1 MERQQHKLKTNQRV
15 RLKADGQDAL
25 YPMACAGSE
34 GWIRKQDTDPHGYPM
49 VYIEWDKNHWAYNG
63 EQDRWTFEAHFD
75 PVEENNMS
83 DQQGST
89 PPPEFVNFMST
100 LWQQFQASQ
109 QEQPKAE
116 EPPPL
121 NETEAEKDEHTG
133 PLASDEQFAEAIT
146 KSLEIAKN
154 SDGFILITVDRES
167 LPDTSVPL
175 LTPSI
180 ITCYKSA
187 ESGHVAELH
196 MARFVAF
203 AMEGLTIDRIH
214 SILQGKDE

>member
-34 GWIRKQDTDPHGYPM
+34 GWIRKQDTDPLGYPM

-75 PVEENNMS
+75 PVEENDMS

-89 PPPEFVNFMST
+89 PPPEFMNFMNMM
-100 LWQQFQASQ
+100 WQQFQASQ

-121 NETEAEKDEHTG
+121 EPEAETHKVNGG
-133 PLASDEQFAEAIT
+133 PIANEEQFAEALT
-146 KSLEIAKN
+146 KSLEIAKE
-154 SDGFILITVDRES
+154 SDGFILITVDRQILS
-167 LPDTSVPL
+167 DSAVPL

-180 ITCYKSA
+180 ITCYKTP

-203 AMEGLTIDRIH
+203 AMEGLTIDKIH